1 MSTSR
6 RSAQWQGFLAGLVTF
21 AVVIVPTAAIVYGAQ
36 AGSVGSVSVSGFGGI
51 AVAVLGVIAIAAGV
65 VVYRAYWTDPNR
77 RPGEVWSTWFSGFV
91 VIVIGSWF
99 VPFLVLFVFVDSDQ
113 ALSDRMVAVMLVW
126 TTAHLALAG
135 LAGWMMRSL
144 MGVPPPSGPLVD

>member
-1 MSTSR
+1 MTISR
-6 RSAQWQGFLAGLVTF
+6 RSARWQGILAGVVTL

-51 AVAVLGVIAIAAGV
+51 AVAVLGVIAIATGV
-65 VVYRAYWTDPNR
+65 VVYRAYRADPNR

-91 VIVIGSWF
+91 VLVIGSWF
-99 VPFLVLFVFVDSDQ
+99 VPFLVLFVFVDSDH

-126 TTAHLALAG
+126 TTAQVALAG
-135 LAGWMMRSL
+135 IAGWMMRSL
-144 MGVPPPSGPLVD
+144 MGPPPPSGPVII